1 MTCGGDFAF
10 NSPDHKVRHRVCAG
24 DSLLFIGMSALGVL
38 VAHGL
43 ARAVWRVL
51 PWTKAKPLPEFLV
64 FPVPELL
71 LAGLLVMPLGV
82 AAATLLMRVEDAGSL
97 VLGALSAALLLA
109 YLGLVGAV
117 LLGVSARRELLGLR
131 YVQHSQRGNAEE
143 EQQLPGSTGQLD
155 VALDYPDYDQPG
167 KLTAIAVEST
177 AKQPSPAADGPSG
190 RGSMHGLLLRVAPRH
205 AAGYWERP
213 DVVMQQELRRTYQGG
228 SQPSQVTWL
237 GALLH
242 AFLTHAAGLEYASS
256 GPGLTSAH
264 PLGACTPTGTRRA
277 TVRLVSSLIRLKAS
291 GLALAEQ
298 AGSKVRARPRCVP
311 AVPPQAC
318 PLALL
323 FICCSKLAP

>member
-43 ARAVWRVL
+43 ATALWRVL

-82 AAATLLMRVEDAGSL
+82 AAAILLMRVEDAGSL

-131 YVQHSQRGNAEE
+131 YVQHSERGNAEE

-155 VALDYPDYDQPG
+155 AALDYPDYDQLG
-167 KLTAIAVEST
+167 KHTAAIAVKST
-177 AKQPSPAADGPSG
+177 AKQPSPAAGGPSG

-213 DVVMQQELRRTYQGG
+213 DVVLQQELRRTYQSG

-242 AFLTHAAGLEYASS
+242 AAGMENPRS

-264 PLGACTPTGTRRA
+264 PLDACNPTGTRRA
-277 TVRLVSSLIRLKAS
+277 TVRLVSSLIRFKAS
-291 GLALAEQ
+291 GMVLTEQ

-311 AVPPQAC
+311 AVPRQAC

-323 FICCSKLAP
+323 FICCS